1 MLAFTSLADSETG
14 YTVAPHKENNVG
26 PQVDRS
32 GADAI
37 VPLWALP
44 PGALIKY
51 AIAATTVIIFSGA
64 MAPVLGRIQDVL
76 SHDKRKHI
84 YDFIC
89 ANPGITIADISTNLS
104 INIGTVYHHVWV
116 LELRRKIFFES
127 HGKFVRVYEGRLAAT
142 EKKMDRT
149 IYGHIRNDKS
159 RLLLHAIL
167 RNPGINNVMLSQ
179 AVGLDKSTIY
189 WYLKRFMKDELIVM
203 VREGKHKHCFVSDQ
217 AKSILE
223 KCVNA

>member
-1 MLAFTSLADSETG
+1 MLALTSLADSETG
-14 YTVAPHKENNVG
+14 YTAEPHRENNVD
-26 PQVDRS
+26 PMVDSS
-32 GADAI
+32 GADAV
-37 VPLWALP
+37 VPLWAAP
-44 PGALIKY
+44 PVTLIKY
-51 AIAATTVIIFSGA
+51 AIATTMVIIFSGA
-64 MAPVLGRIQDVL
+64 MVPVLGRIQDVL
-76 SHDKRKHI
+76 SHDKRKYI

-89 ANPGITIADISTNLS
+89 ANPGSTIADISANLS

-127 HGKFVRVYEGRLAAT
+127 HGKFVRVYEGRLAAS

-149 IYGHIRNDKS
+149 IYGHIRNDMS
-159 RLLLHAIL
+159 RRILHAIL

-189 WYLKRFMKDELIVM
+189 WYLQRFKKDELVFMI
-203 VREGKHKHCFVSDQ
+203 REGKHKHCFVSDR